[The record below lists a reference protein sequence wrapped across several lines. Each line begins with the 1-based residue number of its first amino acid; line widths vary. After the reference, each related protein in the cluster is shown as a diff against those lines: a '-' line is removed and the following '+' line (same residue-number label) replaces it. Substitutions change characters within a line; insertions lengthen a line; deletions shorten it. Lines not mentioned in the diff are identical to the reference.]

1 MSDRDNYLARANE
14 ARAAAE
20 KATLDNVRERCLRS
34 EEAWLSMA
42 RRLDKLS
49 AMQERNLAAK
59 AEAAAERPRETAD

>member
-1 MSDRDNYLARANE
+1 MSDRDNYLARASE

-20 KATLDNVRERCLRS
+20 QATLDNVRERCLRS

-49 AMQERNLAAK
+49 AMQEVNQAAK
-59 AEAAAERPRETAD
+59 VEAAERTRETAS